1 MTAWSALPVVER
13 LQAILFGFR
22 AFVGRRGGYAFT
34 GPAQSVLFWNG
45 MNRRVARFV
54 KLVAAIEAGTL
65 KPIRP
70 RAPRA
75 DATSS

>member
-13 LQAILFGFR
+13 LQAVLFGFR

-45 MNRRVARFV
+45 MNRR
-54 KLVAAIEAGTL
+54 
-65 KPIRP
+65 
-70 RAPRA
+70 
-75 DATSS
+75 